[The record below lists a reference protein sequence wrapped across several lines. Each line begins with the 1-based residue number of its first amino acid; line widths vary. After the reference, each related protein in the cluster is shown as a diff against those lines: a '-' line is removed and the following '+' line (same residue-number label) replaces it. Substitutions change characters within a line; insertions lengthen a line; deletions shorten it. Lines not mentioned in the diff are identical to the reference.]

1 MKIQKTK
8 LRKLQYLQENIAKD
22 FTDKHRIS
30 GETYW
35 TCIETLAFAKL
46 AVLSGK
52 VKVKVD
58 F

>member
-1 MKIQKTK
+1 M
-8 LRKLQYLQENIAKD
+8 AKD